1 MPPAP
6 RDLEALIR
14 LIRLAFNRL
23 RARADA
29 LHADLGVSAGM
40 RAVLESLAESG
51 AQTVPD
57 MARTKSVS
65 RQHIQVIADALIAA
79 GLVAPAINPRHKR
92 SVLIDL
98 TPAGRRVF
106 AEVRKREGAELRCLA
121 SRLPDSGLAA
131 ALKMLDAL
139 AGALDT
145 AAETGE

>member
-6 RDLEALIR
+6 RDLEALIH

-65 RQHIQVIADALIAA
+65 RQHKI
-79 GLVAPAINPRHKR
+79 
-92 SVLIDL
+92 
-98 TPAGRRVF
+98 GRAHV
-106 AEVRKREGAELRCLA
+106 
-121 SRLPDSGLAA
+121 
-131 ALKMLDAL
+131 
-139 AGALDT
+139 
-145 AAETGE
+145 